1 MQDYDIG
8 DEKLPETARV
18 VFAEEMRSLEQDLL
32 KMGSVVEQMVHKAV
46 EALVTRN
53 VTLADEARAMDDLAD
68 RYNIEIENRC
78 LKLLALQQPMARDL
92 RTIAAAMKII
102 TDIERAGDYAV
113 DIAKVAK
120 KLSDR
125 PLFKPLVD
133 IPRMAD
139 LVKKMIRE
147 TLEAF
152 VNRDLGMIQHMIEVD
167 DEVDHLHKSLVDELI
182 SFMEKDP
189 SIVRQ
194 AVPLVL
200 ITRYLERIADHM
212 TNVGERVYYMET
224 GEIKELHT

>member
-1 MQDYDIG
+1 MT
-8 DEKLPETARV
+8 ETARV
-18 VFAEEMRSLEQDLL
+18 VFSEEMRRLEQDLL
-32 KMGSVVEQMVHKAV
+32 KMGSVVEQMVHKSV

-53 VTLADEARAMDDLAD
+53 VRLADEAVAMDDIAD
-68 RYNIEIENRC
+68 QYNIDIENRC

-113 DIAKVAK
+113 DIAKVARD
-120 KLSDR
+120 LSDK
-125 PLFKPLVD
+125 PLFKPMVD

-152 VNRDLGMIQHMIEVD
+152 VNRDLDLIQHMIQD
-167 DEVDHLHKSLVDELI
+167 DDAVDHLNRSLFDELL
-182 SFMEKDP
+182 SYMEKDP

-224 GEIKELHT
+224 GELKELHT